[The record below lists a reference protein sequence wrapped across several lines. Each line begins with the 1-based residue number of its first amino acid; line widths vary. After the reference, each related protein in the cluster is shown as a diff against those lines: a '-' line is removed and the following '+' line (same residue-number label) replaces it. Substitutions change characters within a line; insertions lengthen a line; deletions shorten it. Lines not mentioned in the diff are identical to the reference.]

1 MRCLAVTSI
10 TDLEGFLQ
18 TEGLS
23 PAVSNVLA
31 GKSYSRAVVVEKLS
45 PPFATTLLDKM
56 EEARVKGFRLHRDAG
71 EHRETVSVILSG
83 SPDEIMGLARTLGT
97 GGAEK
102 ECEIV
107 ARELTTLATR
117 ILHPVPPPIQYQK
130 KQLDFSGS
138 PLLMGVL
145 NITPDSFFDGGCY
158 DTYEKAAE
166 RAFQLIDEGTDIL
179 DIGGASSR
187 PGSEFVSDEEQ
198 MKRVLPVIQAVRKK
212 WDGWISIDTYSSGVA
227 KAALDQGADIIND
240 ISAGRIDPEMKEVAQ
255 TTGVPCILMHMK
267 GTPKNM
273 QTDPS
278 YVSLMS
284 EILEYFEE
292 RIQNW
297 VAAGVSREQILVDPG
312 IGFGKTLKHNLSLL
326 KNLQEFEVLGRPVV
340 LGTSRKSFIG
350 AVLGRDVEDRLVGTL
365 ATLVAGAQ
373 NGAHVFRVHDVPE
386 SREALNMFHAIR
398 RA

>member
-71 EHRETVSVILSG
+71 ENRETVSVILAG
-83 SPDEIMGLARTLGT
+83 SPYEIMGLARTLGT